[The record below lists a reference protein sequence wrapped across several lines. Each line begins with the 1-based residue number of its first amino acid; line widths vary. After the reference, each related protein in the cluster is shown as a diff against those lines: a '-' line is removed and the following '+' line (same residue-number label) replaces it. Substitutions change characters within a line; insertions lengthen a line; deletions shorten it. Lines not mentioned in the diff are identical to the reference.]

1 MKRTKLGTRVNN
13 MFPCIGGREDSL
25 LYLREE
31 CREEFSEKM
40 PKKLSAVLASGG
52 GAGQEAGFEKGH
64 ILLCSL
70 SSCLNT
76 VTLGKNWVQVLKK
89 NPPTRKTAPIYND

>member
-31 CREEFSEKM
+31 CTEEFSEKM
-40 PKKLSAVLASGG
+40 PKKLLAVLASGG
-52 GAGQEAGFEKGH
+52 GRDRRQDLIK
-64 ILLCSL
+64 
-70 SSCLNT
+70 
-76 VTLGKNWVQVLKK
+76 VTFCC
-89 NPPTRKTAPIYND
+89 APSRPV